1 MISLTNLNAM
11 RSAAAMADSDADI
24 KTSMERLSTGSRINS
39 ASDDAAG
46 SAIATR
52 MNTQVIGMA
61 KAIDNAFD
69 GANLMSTADG
79 ALDEVHSLL
88 QRMRELAV
96 QSANGTQTD
105 YDRSALNSEYQMM
118 SAEISRIGTNTEWN
132 GKKIFDGLG
141 FPGET
146 KFQVGADAAQTIN
159 VVIDELT
166 TSKLGKG
173 IGGALVA
180 HPATPPSA
188 VTTQDSYTSHS
199 GTAPSVQ
206 TTAGVRASLGSD
218 IDGDGDPDVITIDN
232 YSGSFYVYKNDG
244 NGDDG
249 DGPIFD
255 NGTAVSI
262 GSQADKAVDIALGDL
277 DGDGD
282 TDVVT
287 RNDKGANF
295 KIFTNNGSGS
305 FTAGAT
311 VNTTSTP
318 DNFVR
323 IETVDLDG
331 DGDLDIVTRDDQ
343 TAAIETFINNGS
355 GSFSAGAVISMPA
368 AATNHVA
375 LTTGDFDGDGD
386 QDIVTRRNSDSAL
399 IKYLNDGSGNFT
411 ESGRANPTYLSNTS
425 STTAV
430 DIDGDGDL
438 DIAVLNE
445 VNVNDGSGV
454 FSRGGMIPA
463 YQGQT
468 SISFRSFTFA
478 DLDGDGDEDI
488 IDRIV
493 ASSQGPFERL
503 ETQFND
509 GSGNFPVGSNLTQQL
524 TTPNTFSG
532 QALGAR
538 SIVASS
544 PDSAIAASS
553 TIDFSGLSL
562 SLGDRVTI
570 TVPGGT
576 NVSAVMDANGL
587 NTLLTSLGNSLAAQ
601 SSLFS
606 GASNS
611 GGTLTINGLADGS
624 AMPSLSV
631 TLEDGVDTSRFD
643 FNNKNLV
650 EGDQVV
656 IKVTGGTDV
665 QGTIDSNGLDTLLG
679 TLATQLQSQSSLF
692 SNASVSSGVLSLTGL
707 SNGSAIA
714 GVTVEMSTSASQI
727 ENTSIGTQTNT
738 SVALGSLDKAIQD
751 VSFMRSKYGATL
763 NQLFAAVNNLT
774 TVSANLSSSK
784 STVEDADYAE
794 ESSNLASAQIRNQ
807 SAKAMLAQV
816 NTDQELI
823 FKLIEDS
830 L

>member
-784 STVEDADYAE
+784 STVEDADYAQ

>member
-11 RSAAAMADSDADI
+11 RSAAAMVDSDADI

-784 STVEDADYAE
+784 STVEDADYAQ